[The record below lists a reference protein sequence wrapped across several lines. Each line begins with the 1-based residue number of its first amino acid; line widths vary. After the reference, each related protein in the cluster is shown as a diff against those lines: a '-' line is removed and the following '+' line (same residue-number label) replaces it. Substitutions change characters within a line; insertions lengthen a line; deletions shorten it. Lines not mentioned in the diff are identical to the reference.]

1 MRRITEHLL
10 SRYPTVSHELKG
22 RIRTFWYFIFII
34 IPVLVVFVTV
44 MNIIIPRSIF
54 QALNLVVA
62 GSILLFLICA
72 LLLWLRLYNAAV
84 NVVSFS
90 VLAGLVFNAVA
101 TGWTGS
107 APRFVASHASFV
119 MPILFATL
127 FCRRWVVVGVAAC
140 AEASLCASLLTSPLL
155 KTAEAGV
162 VTGSIS
168 LAVVVTFIIG
178 ILIHRINDTARRLR
192 KAESES
198 IQNRQREINEAL
210 MRSMRE
216 VSKRLDE
223 SSADLSRN
231 AGRFAENIQNQ
242 ASSIEEITATM
253 EEISSGA
260 DMVSQ
265 SARRQA
271 ESVAQLMGRMDGLVK
286 LAREIEERTGETLKR
301 TDEIAQSARAG
312 EARIKEMD
320 VSMNEI
326 SATSREMAGILGI
339 INEISDRINLLS
351 LNASIEAA
359 RAGEYG
365 RGFAVV
371 ADEISKLAEQT
382 ASSVKEIAALIKQS
396 ETEVAKGAEGV
407 RETVEVIR
415 KILAGIEENSR
426 MTAAIGSSIGEAIRS
441 TGIAHGE
448 VQEVRVRSDEIDVS
462 TREQKTAAEEVMNT
476 ITAINELSQTNAAA
490 ADDITE
496 QAAAIASMARTLRET
511 IVEFDLGD
519 APDREA

>member
-1 MRRITEHLL
+1 
-10 SRYPTVSHELKG
+10 
-22 RIRTFWYFIFII
+22 
-34 IPVLVVFVTV
+34 
-44 MNIIIPRSIF
+44 
-54 QALNLVVA
+54 
-62 GSILLFLICA
+62 
-72 LLLWLRLYNAAV
+72 
-84 NVVSFS
+84 
-90 VLAGLVFNAVA
+90 
-101 TGWTGS
+101 
-107 APRFVASHASFV
+107 
-119 MPILFATL
+119 
-127 FCRRWVVVGVAAC
+127 
-140 AEASLCASLLTSPLL
+140 
-155 KTAEAGV
+155 
-162 VTGSIS
+162 
-168 LAVVVTFIIG
+168 
-178 ILIHRINDTARRLR
+178 
-192 KAESES
+192 
-198 IQNRQREINEAL
+198 
-210 MRSMRE
+210 
-216 VSKRLDE
+216 
-223 SSADLSRN
+223 
-231 AGRFAENIQNQ
+231 
-242 ASSIEEITATM
+242 
-253 EEISSGA
+253 
-260 DMVSQ
+260 
-265 SARRQA
+265 
-271 ESVAQLMGRMDGLVK
+271 
-286 LAREIEERTGETLKR
+286 
-301 TDEIAQSARAG
+301 
-312 EARIKEMD
+312 
-320 VSMNEI
+320 MNEI

-396 ETEVAKGAEGV
+396 EMEVAKGAEGV

-415 KILAGIEENSR
+415 RILAGIEENSR

-448 VQEVRVRSDEIDVS
+448 VQAVRARSDEIDVS